1 MADGNL
7 TLSDVNAA
15 ISKIL
20 AGGQEYTIGSR
31 RLRRAD
37 LDKLLALRDQ
47 LVGADAADE
56 SFPLMPGVAVSVFD
70 RR

>member
-1 MADGNL
+1 MADENL

-47 LVGADAADE
+47 LAGADAADE
-56 SFPLMPGVAVSVFD
+56 SLPLMPGVAVSVFD

>member
-15 ISKIL
+15 ISNIL

-47 LVGADAADE
+47 LAGADAADE